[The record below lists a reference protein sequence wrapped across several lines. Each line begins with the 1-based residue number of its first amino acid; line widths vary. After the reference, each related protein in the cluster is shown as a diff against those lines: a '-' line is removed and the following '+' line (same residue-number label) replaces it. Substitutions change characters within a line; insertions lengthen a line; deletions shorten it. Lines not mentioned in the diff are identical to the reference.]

1 MAVRLRV
8 SLLPVFVEVTI
19 IVIVFHI
26 IIILYDVQYITNT

>member
-26 IIILYDVQYITNT
+26 IIKLYFIQYITNT